1 MGTTWIAKTACY
13 IKESRELIWSMIAT
27 LPSSIKT
34 SLIHQKITIKEI
46 ANLSAKNN
54 QYPIN
59 DPEIGIGKSEITRK
73 ETK

>member
-1 MGTTWIAKTACY
+1 
-13 IKESRELIWSMIAT
+13 MIAT